1 MALTGPDILSSITYL
16 DYCYKGQESN
26 CMFHQSEAV
35 GAQDIELVEQKLAD
49 VKKIISEKN
58 PLKFLLLH
66 ISCAI

>member
-1 MALTGPDILSSITYL
+1 
-16 DYCYKGQESN
+16 
-26 CMFHQSEAV
+26 MFNKSEAV